1 VPQTHVVSFQQQQQQ
16 QQQQQPCDQHARA
29 PRHPPPPQTHRMDL
43 SRKRDHL
50 LCNPCPHVCA
60 VCAAAMCRRGEFGG
74 RVGHLAATRVAA
86 SKRVEGCNR
95 RLVRHSC

>member
-1 VPQTHVVSFQQQQQQ
+1 VPQTHAVSFQQQQQ

-29 PRHPPPPQTHRMDL
+29 PRNPPPRL

-74 RVGHLAATRVAA
+74 SVGHLAATRLAA